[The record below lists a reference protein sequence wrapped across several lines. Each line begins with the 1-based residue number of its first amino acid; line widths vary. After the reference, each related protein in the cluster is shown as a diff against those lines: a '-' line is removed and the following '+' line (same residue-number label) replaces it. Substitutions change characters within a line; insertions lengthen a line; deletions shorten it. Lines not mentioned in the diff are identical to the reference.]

1 MLAVA
6 DLGNFQIRLVRRQ
19 DGQVLDTFGH
29 FGNYA
34 GQLNR
39 VHQIAFDSKVDLFT
53 AEAAGKRVQKWIISN
68 TARPR

>member
-1 MLAVA
+1 V
-6 DLGNFQIRLVRRQ
+6 LG
-19 DGQVLDTFGH
+19 TFGH

-39 VHQIAFDSKVDLFT
+39 VHQIDFDSKGDLFT
-53 AEAAGKRVQKWIISN
+53 AEAAGKRVQKWAISN